1 MYFFLFSME
10 KFLSQQRI
18 IDFHCITLSSSILS
32 SHIRPNESSGLSIFP
47 DRLFPFYVK
56 VHVEFPTNSLPVAPP
71 IRNSLL
77 REISLK

>member
-18 IDFHCITLSSSILS
+18 IDFHCITLSSSVLS

-47 DRLFPFYVK
+47 DRLFPFYVQSLRWISHK
-56 VHVEFPTNSLPVAPP
+56 FPASRSTHSQFL
-71 IRNSLL
+71 IT
-77 REISLK
+77 